1 MTTYYYELKSPFIN
15 VEKVVEDNKIKVIL
29 HTNDGECGNLTFNS
43 EDDFCEFMD
52 MITEDHPTC
61 TTYYG
66 GKNVGRR
73 FKILKEP
80 LSDILIS
87 DKFEIVHIGDLSK

>member
-43 EDDFCEFMD
+43 EDDFVNLW
-52 MITEDHPTC
+52 I
-61 TTYYG
+61 
-66 GKNVGRR
+66 
-73 FKILKEP
+73 
-80 LSDILIS
+80 
-87 DKFEIVHIGDLSK
+87 